1 MDALQQ
7 DRRPTTLCQFCG
19 VALPMGDGPL
29 TNCPR
34 CAPDAERTERIIEAL
49 MEAARS
55 CEHPADA
62 RELLAMALA
71 WYGTLPET
79 PELLADPRPGGPP
92 PRPRRPPAG

>member
-34 CAPDAERTERIIEAL
+34 CAPDAERTERIIDAL

-79 PELLADPRPGGPP
+79 PELLVDL
-92 PRPRRPPAG
+92 PA